1 MAINSVIN
9 GNDVDVRSPQELLSR
24 LDFWQAFSGGLLA
37 IFICVHLVL
46 EGSVVVSPAI
56 TNWIGWAMEETY
68 MAQVAAPIILLIIV
82 WHFWIAARKMP
93 FRAGELSVYFR
104 HSRALKDFDTSL
116 WLVQV
121 FTAII
126 ILVGAFFHVYTVM
139 TNMPIEVFKSTERL
153 HMGWIMF
160 YVFFL
165 PACILHTGIGVYR
178 IGVKYGAIS
187 KRARSFWRRII
198 WGVMGAYLLLGIC
211 AITRVWF
218 LPLPEPVQE
227 LQIQIQQQQFP
238 DGLPQGI
245 RQQLQQPY
253 QGGM

>member
-9 GNDVDVRSPQELLSR
+9 GQDVDVRGPGQILSR
-24 LDFWQAFSGGLLA
+24 LDFWQAVSGAILA

-46 EGSVVVSPAI
+46 EGSVVISPAI

-93 FRAGELSVYFR
+93 FRAGELQVYLS
-104 HSRALKDFDTSL
+104 HSKALKDFDTTL

-139 TNMPIEVFKSTERL
+139 TDMPIEVWKSTERL
-153 HMGWIMF
+153 HMGWIVF

-165 PACILHTGIGVYR
+165 PACILHTGIGIYR
-178 IGVKYGAIS
+178 ICVKYGIIS
-187 KRARSFWRRII
+187 KRARVFWRGII
-198 WGVMGAYLLLGIC
+198 WAGMGAYMLLGIC
-211 AITRVWF
+211 ALTRVWF
-218 LPLPEPVQE
+218 YTV
-227 LQIQIQQQQFP
+227 
-238 DGLPQGI
+238 PQGV
-245 RQQLQQPY
+245 
-253 QGGM
+253 M

>member
-1 MAINSVIN
+1 MAVNSLQKGAVQS
-9 GNDVDVRSPQELLSR
+9 VRSPQEVLSR
-24 LDFWQAFSGGLLA
+24 LDFWQAVSGAILA
-37 IFICVHLVL
+37 LFICVHLCL
-46 EGSVVVSPAI
+46 EGSVVISPNI

-93 FRAGELSVYFR
+93 FRKGELQVYFS
-104 HSRALKDFDTSL
+104 HSRDLRDFDTTL

-139 TNMPIEVFKSTERL
+139 TDMPIEVFKSTIRL
-153 HMGWIMF
+153 HMGWIVF

-165 PACILHTGIGVYR
+165 PACILHTGIGIYR
-178 IGVKYGAIS
+178 IGVKYGIIS
-187 KRARSFWRRII
+187 KNARFFWRRVI
-198 WGVMGAYLLLGIC
+198 WAVMGAYLLLGCC
-211 AITRVWF
+211 ALTRVW
-218 LPLPEPVQE
+218 LMPVTPQNEQQVIQE
-227 LQIQIQQQQFP
+227 LEQTL
-238 DGLPQGI
+238 GRNLPQGI
-245 RQQLQQPY
+245 